1 MGYFSNFNP
10 VAYKFGNET
19 GYALATNITQYVD
32 VIDQIKEEL
41 LFFEDYTI
49 PANERP
55 DQTSFRLYKNTD
67 YYWTF
72 FLVNDHLRENGW
84 PLTTNEVD
92 EAVKKRYPHR
102 MVTVKLQQPDV
113 IEYYDDDNKPIYRT
127 KLVGSAPDQFE
138 VGSIVTGNQSNTRGI
153 IVKRDLALGT
163 FVIDTENVVST
174 SEVAR
179 QSVTPNSNGQI
190 TLTRSDAAGRESF
203 TSPLL
208 WTVFK
213 DGLPVNNA
221 RVEIARFDR
230 SATIYDVPF
239 DPTSTY
245 EVTYFFNTK
254 NLTDGKF
261 SVGEELSYINPA
273 GTATSMIVFNE
284 SAQYDGVHHYE
295 DADGNWVDIN
305 PIDQNK
311 NGATAISH
319 LEHLRSKNEELRQIK
334 YIRPD
339 AVNGIVNKFN
349 ELMRQ

>member
-1 MGYFSNFNP
+1 MSYFKNFNP

-19 GYALATNITQYVD
+19 SYALATNLTQYVD
-32 VIDQIKEEL
+32 IIDQIKEEL

-55 DQTSFRLYKNTD
+55 DQTAFRLYGNTN

-72 FLVNDHLRENGW
+72 FLANDHLRENGW
-84 PLTTNEVD
+84 PLTTHEVD

-138 VGSIVTGNQSNTRGI
+138 VGSIVTGNQSTTRGVI
-153 IVKRDLALGT
+153 IKRDLALGT
-163 FVIDTENVVST
+163 FVIDTENVVTT
-174 SEVAR
+174 SEIAH

-190 TLTRSDAAGRESF
+190 TLTRSDASGRESF

-213 DGLPVNNA
+213 DGLPVNTA
-221 RVEIARFDR
+221 RVEIARFAR
-230 SATIYDVPF
+230 SATIYDIPF

-245 EVTYFFNTK
+245 EVTYFINTK
-254 NLTDGKF
+254 NLTDGRF
-261 SVGEELSYINPA
+261 IVGEELSYINPA

-319 LEHLRSKNEELRQIK
+319 LEYLRSKNEELRQIK
-334 YIRPD
+334 YIRAD
-339 AVNGIVNKFN
+339 AVNGIANKFN